1 MSANS
6 GLIIVGT
13 TGHLEKTGRSDELI
27 STRHRGRTTEGM
39 DGVGE
44 GINGISVVEGLGTKG
59 LAQKGTTLKGRA
71 VVDVSIR
78 LNNPHQLLARVVEVE
93 LDLVGRRTNRL
104 VTSELELL
112 DQVLMGVLGHLAAL
126 ISVEEDVVN
135 IERGGNKGLL
145 VSGRNRLSSVSGQR
159 VHGPQA
165 LTNGAEINVDLHLVV
180 LKGNQRKGK
189 SGVAAKPEK
198 KRHVKGGL
206 RKSLAGSAHLGG
218 SSGGAGT
225 RHIGESRVSHVGK
238 LGGVTD
244 HLVVTRLLLLG
255 EGKLVPDVHPVTI
268 LAVNALTSNLNLNL
282 GNKLLTDEV

>member
-1 MSANS
+1 
-6 GLIIVGT
+6 
-13 TGHLEKTGRSDELI
+13 
-27 STRHRGRTTEGM
+27 M

-44 GINGISVVEGLGTKG
+44 GINGISVVEGLGTEG
-59 LAQKGTTLKGRA
+59 LEKKTTTLKRRA
-71 VVDVSIR
+71 VIDVGIR

-112 DQVLMGVLGHLAAL
+112 NQVLMGVLGHLAAL

-135 IERGGNKGLL
+135 IERSSHEGLL
-145 VSGRNRLSSVSGQR
+145 VSGINLLGSVIQT

-198 KRHVKGGL
+198 KRHIEGGL
-206 RKSLAGSAHLGG
+206 RKGVTGSTHLGRSSGSAGS
-218 SSGGAGT
+218 
-225 RHIGESRVSHVGK
+225 RHIGEGRVSDG
-238 LGGVTD
+238 
-244 HLVVTRLLLLG
+244 
-255 EGKLVPDVHPVTI
+255 
-268 LAVNALTSNLNLNL
+268 
-282 GNKLLTDEV
+282 